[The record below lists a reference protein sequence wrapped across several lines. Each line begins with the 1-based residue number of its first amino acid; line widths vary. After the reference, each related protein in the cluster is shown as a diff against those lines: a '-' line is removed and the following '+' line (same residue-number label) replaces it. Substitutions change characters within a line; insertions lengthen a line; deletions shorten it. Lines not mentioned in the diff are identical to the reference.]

1 MKSYCPGCEAKAEQ
15 IADLKRELSAFRASN
30 RARLLGEQLHVSP
43 TEADLLLR
51 LYDARGVPI
60 QARVLGDR
68 LPTPENV
75 KVWVS
80 KLRRV
85 VGIERRDGGYR
96 LIPASVV
103 TLQEILG

>member
-1 MKSYCPGCEAKAEQ
+1 MKPYCPGCEAKAEQ

-51 LYDARGVPI
+51 LYDARGVPL
-60 QARVLGDR
+60 QARLLGDR
-68 LPTPENV
+68 LPTPANV

-85 VGIERRDGGYR
+85 VGIEVRDGGYR
-96 LIPASVV
+96 LTPSGARTVQDV
-103 TLQEILG
+103 LE